1 MLPIAP
7 LMIEHRLI
15 ERMIALMKKET
26 DRITIEGIT
35 NLDLIDMS
43 VDFIHTYA
51 DQCHHG
57 KEEKILFREL
67 GNKNLSSEDR
77 RIMEELINE
86 HRLGREAV
94 TELVGAK
101 EKYMKGNKEEI
112 HVVLGRMRFIH
123 DFYPKHI
130 EKEDKHFFLPCMDYF
145 TAEEKDAIL
154 REEWEFDKGFIHK
167 VYESKL
173 RQAEIL
179 MTGRQ

>member
-26 DRITIEGIT
+26 DRIATEGVISF
-35 NLDLIDMS
+35 DLIDTS
-43 VDFIHTYA
+43 VDFISTYA

-57 KEEKILFREL
+57 KEERILFREL
-67 GNKNLSSEDR
+67 GKKHLSGEHK
-77 RIMEELINE
+77 RIMEELIDE

-94 TELVGAK
+94 AELVAAK
-101 EKYMKGNKEEI
+101 EKYIKGNKEEL
-112 HVVLGRMRFIH
+112 HVILGRMKFIH

-145 TAEEKDAIL
+145 TAEEKDIIL
-154 REEWEFDKGFIHK
+154 KEESEFDKSFIHQVYGSK
-167 VYESKL
+167 V
-173 RQAEIL
+173 RRAETS
-179 MTGRQ
+179 MSE